1 MTTDLTLNI
10 VQEVAITFTLL
21 VINSLF
27 LICTKNI
34 ANCKRMESF
43 VIKKL
48 ISWTHSFIIGV
59 CHQQNVVNEWEV
71 YPETDFW
78 QGKGQKIIYSYD
90 YYTSHGCLYLILSWL
105 QACGWQSLSSFFHWL
120 SLQAIVL
127 FYFCQ
132 SKVKIASK
140 NI

>member
-105 QACGWQSLSSFFHWL
+105 QANNDNHYLL

-127 FYFCQ
+127 FYFCL
-132 SKVKIASK
+132 SKVKMASK